1 MCKKRLLSKTGGKF
15 NFYVY
20 NISSFILRREGT
32 YLMNDFYKA
41 NNREDVY
48 KSFQKLSLINS
59 FIFSASTEKPE
70 NAKFIAKLIIER
82 ATGKKVEEI
91 SVTQEKM
98 LLGIDMWGHGI
109 RMDLYIEEYENERV
123 AKVYDIE
130 PNTYKTK
137 ELPMRS
143 RYSQALT
150 DVKLLDKGKKYQTL
164 PEYMSIWI
172 LPFDPFGENRM
183 LYTVK
188 NSVEENPQIEY
199 NDGVTKLFLYVGG
212 ELGGSENL
220 KKLLNYMS
228 NSEKENVTDPELLQ
242 LHHIVEEV
250 RDNRKAGEQYMTL
263 QEYLEYELEE
273 RLEEAV
279 QARVEEAVD
288 VAVAETIVESLRKF
302 NIPEEQILE
311 QLIQKCNLTKE
322 AAKAYLN

>member
-1 MCKKRLLSKTGGKF
+1 MNNIYNSSKRKDTQK
-15 NFYVY
+15 
-20 NISSFILRREGT
+20 
-32 YLMNDFYKA
+32 DF
-41 NNREDVY
+41 R
-48 KSFQKLSLINS
+48 KLNLINS

-82 ATGKKVEEI
+82 ATGKKVGEI
-91 SVTQEKM
+91 SVTQEKT
-98 LLGIDMWGHGI
+98 LLGIDMGSHGI
-109 RMDLYIEEYENERV
+109 RMDLYIEEYEKERI

-130 PNTYKTK
+130 PNTYKTT

-150 DVKLLDKGKKYQTL
+150 DVKLLETGKKYKTL

-188 NSVEENPQIEY
+188 NCVEENTQIEY

-228 NSEKENVTDPELLQ
+228 KSEKENVTDPELLQ
-242 LHHIVEEV
+242 LHNIVEEV
-250 RDNRKAGEQYMTL
+250 RDDWKVGEQYMTL
-263 QEYLEYELEE
+263 QEYLEYEIEE
-273 RLEEAV
+273 GVEAGI
-279 QARVEEAVD
+279 QARVDAAVKEAVD
-288 VAVAETIVESLRKF
+288 AAM
-302 NIPEEQILE
+302 
-311 QLIQKCNLTKE
+311 KE
-322 AAKAYLN
+322 AVDAAVKEAVDTAVKEAVDTKTQETVEMVVEMLRELNISDERIAEKLIEKYQLSVEEVKSYLNK